1 MAKLSVDAFLDYV
14 QKSGLA
20 DSGALETALAP
31 LKAKHGGSLPE
42 DADLVAAELIDA
54 KLITSWHS
62 EKLMDKK
69 YKGFFLG
76 KYKLLR
82 HIGSGGMSSVYLAEH
97 LLMRRQRA
105 IKVLPK
111 ARVNDSSYLA
121 RFHLEAQA
129 TASLDH
135 PNIVRAYDVDNDGDT
150 HFLVMEYIEGRDLQ
164 NIVKAEGPLPLELA
178 CNYIAQ
184 AAEGLDYSHKSS
196 LIHRDVKPANLLVD
210 TKGLVKILDL
220 GLALSSDSE
229 QASLTIAHNENVLGT
244 ADYLSPEQAVNS
256 HKVDHRADIYSL
268 GCTLYYLLSGHPPF
282 PDGTLAQRIAKHQTQ
297 MPEDLRKER
306 PDVPRDLCDIC
317 LKMMQKRPEKR
328 FHTMREVADALEAWL
343 VNHGYRFE
351 PGSSDAA
358 RKAAQLTAASVA
370 SRGGGSSK
378 LGLPGAG
385 SGRGMPG
392 TDRPVPDHSDDTI
405 SDQAREGTVKGLEG
419 LPKAT
424 RLPGS
429 SPAAP
434 AAKGS
439 PGSSKRVV
447 DPTAKSQPTAGSNKG
462 LPVARPLDSSA
473 SGSSKSNSSA
483 LPNFNFDVGGSGSTK
498 SGSTKSGSAKPAAKP
513 AARPGGS
520 KIKTTSGGMPI
531 LSLGTSSP
539 AINPAG
545 STSSIAGKGP
555 AGTKVGAAKKGLL
568 ASLTAK
574 VPLWLLIGG
583 GVAAVAVAIAGIVTV
598 AIMIGGSGD
607 SPRRERQP
615 ESTNS
620 NDTSYLAPPT
630 PPGYLEGM
638 SVATDSSRTTTLG
651 GPGPVLP
658 PNF

>member
-1 MAKLSVDAFLDYV
+1 MAKLSVEAFLDFV
-14 QKSGLA
+14 QRSGLA
-20 DSGALETALAP
+20 DSGALEAALAP
-31 LKAKHGGSLPE
+31 LKEKHGGQLPE
-42 DADLVAAELIDA
+42 DADLVSAQLIEA
-54 KLITSWHS
+54 NLITSWHS
-62 EKLMDKK
+62 DKLMDKK

-111 ARVNDSSYLA
+111 ARVNDTSYLA

-164 NIVKAEGPLPLELA
+164 NIVKAEGPLPLDLA
-178 CNYIAQ
+178 CNYTAQ

-306 PDVPRDLCDIC
+306 PDVPRDLCDIV

-328 FHTMREVADALEAWL
+328 YNSMRDVADALEAWL
-343 VNHGYRFE
+343 VNHGYRFD

-358 RKAAQLTAASVA
+358 KKAAQLTAAAVA
-370 SRGGGSSK
+370 RGGGSGSSK
-378 LGLPGAG
+378 SGLPGSGG
-385 SGRGMPG
+385 SPG
-392 TDRPVPDHSDDTI
+392 TDRGTSPDHNDDTI
-405 SDQAREGTVKGLEG
+405 SDQTREGTVKGLEG
-419 LPKAT
+419 LRRAT
-424 RLPGS
+424 RLPAAPGSKPASGKQQARPATGS
-429 SPAAP
+429 SPSGNP
-434 AAKGS
+434 AHA
-439 PGSSKRVV
+439 
-447 DPTAKSQPTAGSNKG
+447 N
-462 LPVARPLDSSA
+462 LPVARPLDA
-473 SGSSKSNSSA
+473 AGAKDNSSKSNAGA
-483 LPNFNFDVGGSGSTK
+483 LPDFNFDTSSSKSTPPK
-498 SGSTKSGSAKPAAKP
+498 SGVKPAAKP
-513 AARPGGS
+513 ATASGSAKGTATKGTSTKS
-520 KIKTTSGGMPI
+520 KIGAGGMPI
-531 LSLGTSSP
+531 LSLGTSAP
-539 AINPAG
+539 AVNPAG
-545 STSSIAGKGP
+545 TTTSSVVKGAAAGKK
-555 AGTKVGAAKKGLL
+555 AGALAK
-568 ASLTAK
+568 LTAS

-583 GVAAVAVAIAGIVTV
+583 GLTVVGVAIAGIVTI
-598 AIMIGGSGD
+598 AIMIGGSGGG
-607 SPRRERQP
+607 SPGNRRTP
-615 ESTNS
+615 SS
-620 NDTSYLAPPT
+620 DDAPDTSFNPPPAPPHWK
-630 PPGYLEGM
+630 EGLA
-638 SVATDSSRTTTLG
+638 VYTDDSRTTILG
-651 GPGPVLP
+651 GSPSNLP